1 MAVYVFSGGQDSTV
15 ALAMGLHRG
24 DRSACALTIN
34 YGQRNRGELTAA
46 EELTGMLTRRFR
58 ESVHHYVLDISEA
71 SRRIWADRVLVSD
84 SDRVTGS
91 TAFVPGRNAVFLS
104 AAAAFAANHRYGNR
118 VVFGT
123 TAVDASGSAD
133 GSVRFTKAFG
143 AAFNAGLPRASRL
156 KFDFPLQ
163 RKSKGEVLLQAAR
176 LGILDEVKYTCV
188 SCHNDDRTERE
199 WGRGCGSC
207 SACRW
212 RKVGWEEFN
221 GRRRRKV
228 R

>member
-34 YGQRNRGELTAA
+34 YGQRNRGELAA
-46 EELTGMLTRRFR
+46 ADELIGILTRRFR

-71 SRRIWADRVLVSD
+71 SRCIWVDRVLVSD
-84 SDRVTGS
+84 SARVTGS

-104 AAAAFAANHRYGNR
+104 VAASFAATHRYGNR

-123 TAVDASGSAD
+123 TAIDASGSAD

-143 AAFNAGLPRASRL
+143 AAFNAGLPRPARL

-163 RKSKGEVLLQAAR
+163 RKSKGEVLLAAAR

-188 SCHNDDRTERE
+188 SCHNDDRTERD

-212 RKVGWEEFN
+212 RKVGWEEFTGQR
-221 GRRRRKV
+221 GRTIR
-228 R
+228 

>member
-24 DRSACALTIN
+24 DRSACALTID

-46 EELTGMLTRRFR
+46 LAIVGILSNRFR
-58 ESVHHYVLDISEA
+58 ESVHHYTLDISCA
-71 SRRIWADRVLVSD
+71 ARTMWDGCTLVSK
-84 SDRVTGS
+84 SARVTGS
-91 TAFVPGRNAVFLS
+91 TAFVPGRNAVFL
-104 AAAAFAANHRYGNR
+104 AAAASFAANNRYGNR

-133 GSVRFTKAFG
+133 GSSRFTKAFA
-143 AAFNAGLPRASRL
+143 AAFNSGLPRDARL
-156 KFDFPLQ
+156 KFEFPLQ
-163 RKSKGEVLLQAAR
+163 RKSKGDVLVEALR
-176 LGILDEVKYTCV
+176 LGILDEVKYECV

-212 RKVGWEEFN
+212 RKVGWDEFN